1 MRPAREE
8 PPRAALQLAI
18 ALDPLRLRG
27 ICPVER
33 SEVIAFLAS
42 LLMQA
47 AGVAAQESDDDR
59 T

>member
-1 MRPAREE
+1 MRPPRE
-8 PPRAALQLAI
+8 PPPRIALQSAM

-33 SEVIAFLAS
+33 SEVIALLAS

-47 AGVAAQESDDDR
+47 AGVAAPESDDER
-59 T
+59 V